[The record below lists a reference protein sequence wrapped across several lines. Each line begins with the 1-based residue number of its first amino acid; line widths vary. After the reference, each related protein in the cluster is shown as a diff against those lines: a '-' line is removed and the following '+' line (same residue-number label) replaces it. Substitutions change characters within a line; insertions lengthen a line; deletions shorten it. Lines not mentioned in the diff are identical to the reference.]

1 VPARGGGRVLKSWQ
15 LLKQAAGDW
24 RRDNA
29 ARLGAA
35 LSYYTLFSVAP
46 LLVVAIGVAGL
57 AFGREAAQGQI
68 VTELHGLVG
77 EAGARA
83 VQDMVEASRRPQ
95 AGILATVIGVATLL
109 LGATGA
115 FAELK
120 SALNVV
126 WDVPDQRGGLRA
138 LLLGRL
144 WSFAMVLAIGFL
156 LMVSLV
162 LSAAIAAADGF
173 FHWMGVPPAAAQLAN
188 AAVSF
193 VVITVL
199 FALIFKFLPDTEVAW
214 SDVWAGAVF
223 TSALFAVGKAVIGL
237 YLGRSGLAS
246 VYGAAGSVVVLVV
259 WVYYAAQIFFFGAE
273 MTQAYARRHG
283 SRQHDPV
290 KGAIPA

>member
-1 VPARGGGRVLKSWQ
+1 
-15 LLKQAAGDW
+15 
-24 RRDNA
+24 
-29 ARLGAA
+29 
-35 LSYYTLFSVAP
+35 
-46 LLVVAIGVAGL
+46 
-57 AFGREAAQGQI
+57 
-68 VTELHGLVG
+68 
-77 EAGARA
+77 

-126 WDVPDQRGGLRA
+126 WDVPDQGGGIKS

-144 WSFAMVLAIGFL
+144 WSFAMVLAVGFL

-162 LSAAIAAADGF
+162 LSAAIAAADGLF
-173 FHWMGVPPAAAQLAN
+173 EWIGIPPAAAQLTN
-188 AAVSF
+188 VAVSF
-193 VVITVL
+193 LIITVL

-214 SDVWAGAVF
+214 GDVWAGAVF
-223 TSALFAVGKAVIGL
+223 TSALFAIGKGLIGL

-246 VYGAAGSVVVLVV
+246 TYGAAGSVVVLVV

-283 SRQHDPV
+283 SRQADQP
-290 KGAIPA
+290 KAATA

>member
-1 VPARGGGRVLKSWQ
+1 MAWS
-15 LLKQAAGDW
+15 LLKQAAADW
-24 RRDNA
+24 QRDNA

-35 LSYYTLFSVAP
+35 LSYYTLFSLAP
-46 LLVVAIGVAGL
+46 LLVIAIGVAGL

-68 VTELHGLVG
+68 VGELHGLVG

-83 VQDMVEASRRPQ
+83 IQDMVEASRRPQ
-95 AGILATVIGVATLL
+95 AGILATVIGLFTLF

-126 WDVPDQRGGLRA
+126 WDVPEQRGGLKA

-144 WSFAMVLAIGFL
+144 WSFAMVLAVGFL
-156 LMVSLV
+156 LIVSLV
-162 LSAAIAAADGF
+162 ISAAIAAGDGLF
-173 FHWMGVPPAAAQLAN
+173 QWIGVPS
-188 AAVSF
+188 AAVQWTNAGVSF
-193 VVITVL
+193 LIITAL
-199 FALIFKFLPDTEVAW
+199 FALIFKLLPDTEIEW
-214 SDVWAGAVF
+214 RDVWAGALF
-223 TSALFAVGKAVIGL
+223 TSALFAAGKWAIGL

-246 VYGAAGSVVVLVV
+246 TFGAAGSVVVLVV

-283 SRQHDPV
+283 SRQHREPREV
-290 KGAIPA
+290 KA

>member
-1 VPARGGGRVLKSWQ
+1 MKAWA

-24 RRDNA
+24 QRDNA

-46 LLVVAIGVAGL
+46 LLIVAIAVAGL

-68 VTELHGLVG
+68 VGEFQGLVG
-77 EAGARA
+77 EPGARA
-83 VQDMVEASRRPQ
+83 IQDMVEASRQPE
-95 AGILATVIGVATLL
+95 AGILATALGIGTLL

-126 WDVPDQRGGLRA
+126 WDVPERGGGLKA
-138 LLLGRL
+138 LLVGRL
-144 WSFAMVLAIGFL
+144 WSFAMVLAVGFL

-162 LSAAIAAADGF
+162 VSAAIAAADGF
-173 FHWMGVPPAAAQLAN
+173 FRWIGVPQGAVQLTN
-188 AAVSF
+188 AVVSF
-193 VVITVL
+193 LIITVL
-199 FALIFKFLPDTEVAW
+199 FALIFKFLPDTQVAW
-214 SDVWAGAVF
+214 GDVWVGALF
-223 TSALFAVGKAVIGL
+223 TSALFAVGKGLIGL
-237 YLGRSGLAS
+237 YLGKSGLAS
-246 VYGAAGSVVVLVV
+246 TYGAAGSVVVLVV

-283 SRQHDPV
+283 SRQNDQP
-290 KGAIPA
+290 KAAPA

>member
-1 VPARGGGRVLKSWQ
+1 VRAWGLFA
-15 LLKQAAGDW
+15 QAARDW
-24 RRDNA
+24 QRDNA

-46 LLVVAIGVAGL
+46 LLIVAIGVAGL

-68 VTELHGLVG
+68 VAELQGLVG

-126 WDVPDQRGGLRA
+126 WDVPEQGGGLKA

-144 WSFAMVLAIGFL
+144 WSFAMVLAVGFL

-162 LSAAIAAADGF
+162 VSAALAAADGLF
-173 FHWMGVPPAAAQLAN
+173 RWIGVPQAAAQLAN

-193 VVITVL
+193 LIITVL

-214 SDVWAGAVF
+214 GDVWAGAVF
-223 TSALFAVGKAVIGL
+223 TSALFAVGKAGIGL
-237 YLGRSGLAS
+237 YLGKSGLAS
-246 VYGAAGSVVVLVV
+246 TYGAAGSVVILVV

-283 SRQHDPV
+283 SRQDDRP
-290 KGAIPA
+290 KAAAA

>member
-1 VPARGGGRVLKSWQ
+1 VKSWQ
-15 LLKQAAGDW
+15 LLRQAAADW
-24 RRDNA
+24 QRDNA

-68 VTELHGLVG
+68 VRELQGLVG

-83 VQDMVEASRRPQ
+83 LQDMVEASRRPQ
-95 AGILATVIGVATLL
+95 AGVLATVVGVATLL

-126 WDVPDQRGGLRA
+126 WDVPERGGGLKA

-173 FHWMGVPPAAAQLAN
+173 FHWMGVPGAAAQLAN

-214 SDVWAGAVF
+214 GDVWAGAVF
-223 TSALFAVGKAVIGL
+223 TSALFAVGKAAIGL

-246 VYGAAGSVVVLVV
+246 AYGAAGSVVVLVV

-283 SRQHDPV
+283 SRQGDPA
-290 KGAIPA
+290 KGAMAA

>member
-1 VPARGGGRVLKSWQ
+1 VRAWA
-15 LLKQAAGDW
+15 LLKKAASDW

-46 LLVVAIGVAGL
+46 LLIIAIAVAGL

-68 VTELHGLVG
+68 VGELQGLIG

-83 VQDMVEASRRPQ
+83 VQDMVEASRRPE
-95 AGILATVIGVATLL
+95 AGILATLIGICTLF

-126 WDVPDQRGGLRA
+126 WDVPDRGGGIKA

-173 FHWMGVPPAAAQLAN
+173 FAWVGMPQSAVQLTN

-193 VVITVL
+193 LIITVL

-214 SDVWAGAVF
+214 GDVWAGAAF
-223 TSALFAVGKAVIGL
+223 TSALFAVGKWLIGL

-246 VYGAAGSVVVLVV
+246 TYGAAGSVVILVV

-283 SRQHDPV
+283 SRQTDQPKAV
-290 KGAIPA
+290 TA

>member
-1 VPARGGGRVLKSWQ
+1 MKEKNSVWLLFKTTVTQWFEDQPFQ
-15 LLKQAAGDW
+15 LASS
-24 RRDNA
+24 
-29 ARLGAA
+29 

-46 LLVVAIGVAGL
+46 LLIVAIGVAGL

-68 VTELHGLVG
+68 VAELQGLVG

-126 WDVPDQRGGLRA
+126 WDVPEQGGGLKA

-144 WSFAMVLAIGFL
+144 WSFAMVLAVGFL

-162 LSAAIAAADGF
+162 VSAALAAADGLF
-173 FHWMGVPPAAAQLAN
+173 RWIGVPQAAAQLAN

-193 VVITVL
+193 LIITVL

-223 TSALFAVGKAVIGL
+223 TSALFAVGKAGIGL
-237 YLGRSGLAS
+237 YLGKSGLAS
-246 VYGAAGSVVVLVV
+246 TYGAAGSVVILVV

-283 SRQHDPV
+283 SRQNDQPKV
-290 KGAIPA
+290 AAA

>member
-1 VPARGGGRVLKSWQ
+1 MKAWSLM
-15 LLKQAAGDW
+15 KQAGRDW
-24 RRDNA
+24 QRDNA

-68 VTELHGLVG
+68 VAELQGLVG

-83 VQDMVEASRRPQ
+83 IQDMVEASRKPT
-95 AGILATVIGVATLL
+95 AGILATAIGLGTLF

-126 WDVPDQRGGLRA
+126 WDVPEQGGGLKA

-144 WSFAMVLAIGFL
+144 WSFAMVLAVGFL
-156 LMVSLV
+156 LLVSLV
-162 LSAAIAAADGF
+162 ISAAIAAADGF
-173 FHWMGVPPAAAQLAN
+173 FEWIGVPPAAVQLTN

-193 VVITVL
+193 LIITAL

-214 SDVWAGAVF
+214 GDVWAGAVF
-223 TSALFAVGKAVIGL
+223 TSALFAVGKSLIGL
-237 YLGRSGLAS
+237 YLGKSGLAS
-246 VYGAAGSVVVLVV
+246 TYGAAGSVVVLVV

-283 SRQHDPV
+283 SRQDREP
-290 KGAIPA
+290 KEAKAG

>member
-1 VPARGGGRVLKSWQ
+1 MRAWA
-15 LLKQAAGDW
+15 LLKQAASDW
-24 RRDNA
+24 QRDNA

-46 LLVVAIGVAGL
+46 LLIIAIGVAGL

-68 VTELHGLVG
+68 VGELQGLIG

-83 VQDMVEASRRPQ
+83 VQDMVEASRRPE
-95 AGILATVIGVATLL
+95 AGILATLIGICTLF

-126 WDVPDQRGGLRA
+126 WDVPETGGGIKA

-173 FHWMGVPPAAAQLAN
+173 FEWVGMPRSAVQLTN

-193 VVITVL
+193 LIITVL

-214 SDVWAGAVF
+214 GDVWAGAAF
-223 TSALFAVGKAVIGL
+223 TSALFAVGKWLIGL

-246 VYGAAGSVVVLVV
+246 TYGAAGSVVILVV

-283 SRQHDPV
+283 SRQADQPKAV
-290 KGAIPA
+290 TA

>member
-1 VPARGGGRVLKSWQ
+1 VKGWALVR
-15 LLKQAAGDW
+15 QAARDW
-24 RRDNA
+24 QRDNA

-35 LSYYTLFSVAP
+35 LSYYTLFSLAP
-46 LLVVAIGVAGL
+46 LLVIAIGVAGL

-68 VTELHGLVG
+68 VTELQGLVG
-77 EAGARA
+77 EPGARA
-83 VQDMVEASRRPQ
+83 VQEMVEASRKPE
-95 AGILATVIGVATLL
+95 AGILATILGVVTLFV
-109 LGATGA
+109 GATGA

-126 WDVPDQRGGLRA
+126 WDVPEQGGGLKA

-144 WSFAMVLAIGFL
+144 WSFAMVLAVGFL

-162 LSAAIAAADGF
+162 VSATIAAADGF
-173 FHWMGVPPAAAQLAN
+173 FEWIGIPPAAVQLTN

-193 VVITVL
+193 LIITVL

-214 SDVWAGAVF
+214 GDVWAGALF
-223 TSALFAVGKAVIGL
+223 TSALFAAGKALIGL
-237 YLGRSGLAS
+237 YLGHSGLAS
-246 VYGAAGSVVVLVV
+246 TFGAAGSVVVLVV

-283 SRQHDPV
+283 SRQGDAP
-290 KGAIPA
+290 KAAGA

>member
-1 VPARGGGRVLKSWQ
+1 MRPWG
-15 LLKQAAGDW
+15 LLKQAARDW
-24 RRDNA
+24 QRDNA

-46 LLVVAIGVAGL
+46 LLIVAIAVAGL

-68 VTELHGLVG
+68 VAELHGLVG

-95 AGILATVIGVATLL
+95 AGIIATVIGVATLL

-126 WDVPDQRGGLRA
+126 WDVPEQGGGLKS

-162 LSAAIAAADGF
+162 VSAAIAAADGF
-173 FHWMGVPPAAAQLAN
+173 FAWIGVPAGAVQLTN
-188 AAVSF
+188 AGVSF
-193 VVITVL
+193 LIITVL
-199 FALIFKFLPDTEVAW
+199 FALIFKFLPDTPVAW
-214 SDVWAGAVF
+214 GDVWAGALF
-223 TSALFAVGKAVIGL
+223 TSALFAIGKALIGL
-237 YLGRSGLAS
+237 YLGRSGLES
-246 VYGAAGSVVVLVV
+246 TYGAAGSVVVLVV

-283 SRQHDPV
+283 SRQGEKP
-290 KGAIPA
+290 KGAAA

>member
-1 VPARGGGRVLKSWQ
+1 MKAWA
-15 LLKQAAGDW
+15 LLKQAASDW
-24 RRDNA
+24 QRDNA

-46 LLVVAIGVAGL
+46 LLIVAIGVAGL

-126 WDVPDQRGGLRA
+126 WDVPEQGGGLKS
-138 LLLGRL
+138 LLVGRL
-144 WSFAMVLAIGFL
+144 WSFAMVLAVGFL
-156 LMVSLV
+156 LTVSLV
-162 LSAAIAAADGF
+162 VSAAIAAADGF
-173 FHWMGVPPAAAQLAN
+173 FRWIGIPPTAVQLTN
-188 AAVSF
+188 AVVSF
-193 VVITVL
+193 LIITAL

-214 SDVWAGAVF
+214 GDVWAGALF
-223 TSALFAVGKAVIGL
+223 TSALFAVGKWLIGL
-237 YLGRSGLAS
+237 YLGRSGLES
-246 VYGAAGSVVVLVV
+246 TYGAAGSVVILVV

-283 SRQHDPV
+283 SRQGDQP
-290 KGAIPA
+290 KAAAA

>member
-1 VPARGGGRVLKSWQ
+1 VKAWSLM
-15 LLKQAAGDW
+15 KQAGRDW
-24 RRDNA
+24 QRDNA

-68 VTELHGLVG
+68 VAELQGLVG

-83 VQDMVEASRRPQ
+83 IQDMVEASRKPT
-95 AGILATVIGVATLL
+95 AGILATAIGLGTLF

-126 WDVPDQRGGLRA
+126 WDVPEQGGGLKA

-144 WSFAMVLAIGFL
+144 WSFAMVLAVGFL
-156 LMVSLV
+156 LLVSLV
-162 LSAAIAAADGF
+162 ISAAIAAADGF
-173 FHWMGVPPAAAQLAN
+173 FEWIGVPPAAVQLTN

-193 VVITVL
+193 LIITAL

-214 SDVWAGAVF
+214 GDVWAGAVF
-223 TSALFAVGKAVIGL
+223 TSALFAVGKSLIGL
-237 YLGRSGLAS
+237 YLGKSGLAS
-246 VYGAAGSVVVLVV
+246 TYGAAGSVVVLVV

-283 SRQHDPV
+283 SRQDREP
-290 KGAIPA
+290 KEAKAG

>member
-1 VPARGGGRVLKSWQ
+1 MKGWALV
-15 LLKQAAGDW
+15 KQAARDW
-24 RRDNA
+24 QRDNA

-35 LSYYTLFSVAP
+35 LSYYTLFSLAP
-46 LLVVAIGVAGL
+46 LLVIAIGVAGL

-68 VTELHGLVG
+68 VTELRGLVG
-77 EAGARA
+77 EPGARA
-83 VQDMVEASRRPQ
+83 VQDMVEASRKPE
-95 AGILATVIGVATLL
+95 AGILATVLGVVALFV
-109 LGATGA
+109 GATGA

-126 WDVPDQRGGLRA
+126 WDVKEQAGGLKA

-144 WSFAMVLAIGFL
+144 WSFAMVLAVGFL

-162 LSAAIAAADGF
+162 VSAAIAAADGF
-173 FHWMGVPPAAAQLAN
+173 FQWIGIPPAAVQLTN

-193 VVITVL
+193 LIITVL

-214 SDVWAGAVF
+214 GDVWAGAVF
-223 TSALFAVGKAVIGL
+223 TSALFAAGKALIGL
-237 YLGRSGLAS
+237 YLGHSGLAS
-246 VYGAAGSVVVLVV
+246 TFGAAGSVVVLVV

-283 SRQHDPV
+283 SRQGDAQKTV
-290 KGAIPA
+290 TA